1 MITLEEKQNIVR
13 KLKVESGYSPIDCKR
28 ALSKFNWNYNKAK
41 KYLKDS
47 SNKNM
52 N

>member
-1 MITLEEKQNIVR
+1 MIQLEEKQIMVK

-28 ALSKFNWNYNKAK
+28 ALAKFNWNYHKAK

-47 SNKNM
+47 SIKNM